1 LEGEIPKKVEQAV
14 KKPTEE
20 EMDDL
25 RRKLDQCLS
34 MANKFNATGKAEYF
48 IGMKEAGKTL
58 LETVKTIGRKYYA
71 DVADAT

>member
-1 LEGEIPKKVEQAV
+1 MPKKVEQIV
-14 KKPTEE
+14 KKATKE

-25 RRKLDQCLS
+25 MRKLDQCLS
-34 MANKFNATGKAEYF
+34 MANKFDATGKAEYF

-58 LETVKTIGRKYYA
+58 LETIKTLGRKHYA